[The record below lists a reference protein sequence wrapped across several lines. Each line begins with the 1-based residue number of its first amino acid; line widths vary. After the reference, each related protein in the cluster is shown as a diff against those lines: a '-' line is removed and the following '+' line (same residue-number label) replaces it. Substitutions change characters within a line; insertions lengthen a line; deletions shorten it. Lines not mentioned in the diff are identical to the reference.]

1 MAVLLVFGI
10 APRAVAIYESFGDS
24 DSERREVLEQVLV
37 AANLRRIAEVDN
49 RWRQV
54 ARRGGGSS

>member
-1 MAVLLVFGI
+1 VFGI